1 MTQRWQSQTHHKFP
15 QAAMMPHSTQK
26 HTRTQTYACAVW
38 FIVLMF
44 VQGSDLSFL
53 KPCLSHGRTSWW
65 QKSSA
70 IKQAKVWKRLQ
81 KLLPM
86 RTIFWWTE
94 HTRAI
99 LFFFFHGPQ
108 DNRIFDYFFFQFFAE
123 LQRIFRGIRCQAKR
137 QESQRFLP
145 ETRGGFCG
153 WWVGGGW
160 LESSL
165 IEVDNK
171 LYDII

>member
-1 MTQRWQSQTHHKFP
+1 MTQRRQSQTHHKFP

-70 IKQAKVWKRLQ
+70 IKRAKVWKRLQ
-81 KLLPM
+81 KLPM

-94 HTRAI
+94 HNRAI
-99 LFFFFHGPQ
+99 LFFFFTVPRTIGFL
-108 DNRIFDYFFFQFFAE
+108 NIFLSNF
-123 LQRIFRGIRCQAKR
+123 LLNFRGFSDPMTG
-137 QESQRFLP
+137 QETGGKSAFLA
-145 ETRGGFCG
+145 
-153 WWVGGGW
+153 WNSGW
-160 LESSL
+160 LLGMVSSL
-165 IEVDNK
+165 ELEGDGLRVHW
-171 LYDII
+171 